1 MRNRIFIIGG
11 HFTPAKAIYEKLKDN
26 KSLDIYFVGIKHTML
41 FDKSLSSEYKFA
53 KENNIKFI
61 SVNTGKLYRFFS
73 LKGILSLILIP
84 IGFIQSFIYLIKYK
98 PKLLIGFGSYIDVP
112 IILTGNLL
120 NIKSIIHTQAS
131 IPGLATRL
139 TAKKAQKICVSF
151 EDSRQYFDRKKTLFT
166 GNILRKEIFTNN
178 SNDFYFKYNLPIIYI
193 TGGNQGSHF
202 INQLIFDCLD
212 TLLESYNIIHQ
223 TGSNT
228 IYNDYRKSIEL
239 KDKLSN
245 LKKQRY
251 ISKEGIWNNQIG
263 EVFSKASLIISR
275 AGANSVS
282 EILYLSKRAIL
293 IPIKNSS
300 YNEQEN
306 NAYIAKKLGRVT
318 VLDQDKVTKEHLIE
332 EIRVI
337 LNLPEKKYTLE
348 TLDASSLMYNEIMK
362 LLN

>member
-1 MRNRIFIIGG
+1 MKNRIFIIGG

-26 KSLDIYFVGIKHTML
+26 ISLDIYFVGIKHTML
-41 FDKSLSSEYKFA
+41 FDRALSSEYKFA

-61 SVNTGKLYRFFS
+61 SINTGKLYRFFS

-84 IGFIQSFIYLIKYK
+84 IGVIQSFIYLIKYK
-98 PKLLIGFGSYIDVP
+98 PKVIIGFGSYIDVP
-112 IILTGNLL
+112 MILVGKLL
-120 NIKSIIHTQAS
+120 NIKSIIHTQTS

-139 TAKKAQKICVSF
+139 TSKRAEKICISF
-151 EDSRQYFDRKKTLFT
+151 EDSKKYFDEGKTLFT
-166 GNILRKEIFTNN
+166 GNILRKEIFT
-178 SNDFYFKYNLPIIYI
+178 SKTNDFNFKNNLPIIYV

-212 TLLESYNIIHQ
+212 TLLEDHNIIHQ

-228 IYNDYRKSIEL
+228 IHNDYQKSIEL
-239 KDKLSN
+239 KDKLSD

-293 IPIKNSS
+293 IPIKNSA

-306 NAYIAKKLGRVT
+306 NAQIARKLGRVI
-318 VLDQDKVTKEHLIE
+318 VLDQDETTKEELIE
-332 EIRVI
+332 KIKVI
-337 LNLPEKKYTLE
+337 LSRTEKKYILD
-348 TLDASSLMYNEIMK
+348 TLDATDLMYDEIIN

>member
-1 MRNRIFIIGG
+1 MKNRIFIIGG
-11 HFTPAKAIYEKLKDN
+11 HFTPAKAIYEKLKDDT
-26 KSLDIYFVGIKHTML
+26 SLDIYFVGIKHTML
-41 FDKSLSSEYKFA
+41 FDRALSSEYKFT
-53 KENNIKFI
+53 KESNIKFI
-61 SVNTGKLYRFFS
+61 SINTGKLYRFFS
-73 LKGILSLILIP
+73 LKGILSFILIP

-112 IILTGNLL
+112 MILVGKLL
-120 NIKSIIHTQAS
+120 NIKSIIHTQTS

-139 TAKKAQKICVSF
+139 TSPKTEKICISF
-151 EDSRQYFDRKKTLFT
+151 EDSKKYFDRGKTLFT
-166 GNILRKEIFTNN
+166 GNILRKEIFT
-178 SNDFYFKYNLPIIYI
+178 SKTNDFNFKNNLSIIYV

-212 TLLESYNIIHQ
+212 TLLENYNIIHQ

-228 IYNDYRKSIEL
+228 IYNDYKKSIEL
-239 KDKLSN
+239 KDKLSD

-251 ISKEGIWNNQIG
+251 ISQEGIWNNQIG

-293 IPIKNSS
+293 IPIKNSA

-306 NAYIAKKLGRVT
+306 NAQIARKLGRVI
-318 VLDQDKVTKEHLIE
+318 VLDQDETTKEELIE
-332 EIRVI
+332 KIKVI
-337 LNLPEKKYTLE
+337 LSRTEKKYILD
-348 TLDASSLMYNEIMK
+348 TLDATDLMYDEIIN

>member
-1 MRNRIFIIGG
+1 MKNRIFIIGG
-11 HFTPAKAIYEKLKDN
+11 HFTPAKAIYEKLKDDT
-26 KSLDIYFVGIKHTML
+26 SLDIYFVGIKHTML
-41 FDKSLSSEYKFA
+41 FDRALSSEYKFT

-61 SVNTGKLYRFFS
+61 SINTGKLYRFFS
-73 LKGILSLILIP
+73 LKGILSFILIP

-112 IILTGNLL
+112 MILVGKLL
-120 NIKSIIHTQAS
+120 NIKSIIHTQTS

-139 TAKKAQKICVSF
+139 TSPKTEKICISF
-151 EDSRQYFDRKKTLFT
+151 EDSKKYFDRGKTLFT
-166 GNILRKEIFTNN
+166 GNILRKEIFT
-178 SNDFYFKYNLPIIYI
+178 SKTNDFNFKNNLSIIYV

-212 TLLESYNIIHQ
+212 TLLENYNIIHQ

-228 IYNDYRKSIEL
+228 IYNDYKKSIEL
-239 KDKLSN
+239 KDKLSDF
-245 LKKQRY
+245 KKQRY
-251 ISKEGIWNNQIG
+251 ISQEGIWNNQIG

-293 IPIKNSS
+293 IPIKNSA

-306 NAYIAKKLGRVT
+306 NAQIARKLGRVI
-318 VLDQDKVTKEHLIE
+318 VLDQDETTKEELIE
-332 EIRVI
+332 KIKVI
-337 LNLPEKKYTLE
+337 LSRTEKKYILD
-348 TLDASSLMYNEIMK
+348 TLDATDLMYDEIIN